1 MKNKL
6 KKDLKFLKNIWYR
19 LLTAV
24 AMGLV
29 PGIIAM
35 QMTEYRDDKEDNMN
49 VTWFIS
55 TAILFIGLY
64 FYTVWLY
71 GDEDEN
77 NN

>member
-35 QMTEYRDDKEDNMN
+35 QMTKYRDDREDNMN
-49 VTWFIS
+49 ITWFIS